1 MYKFKSSLMD
11 KKELWDKINA
21 AYKADKVNHP
31 SWPDHICGQAAM
43 VGKEAGNLLVVA
55 VEKKYKTIGLNI
67 NNLNPHLENSAIGTI
82 VQAVR
87 FLENLK

>member
-1 MYKFKSSLMD
+1 MD

-21 AYKADKVNHP
+21 AYKAEKALHP
-31 SWPDHICGQAAM
+31 TWPDHVCGQAAM
-43 VGKEAGNLLVVA
+43 VGKEAGVLLHVSTLQ
-55 VEKKYKTIGLNI
+55 KYKRSLLPNQ
-67 NNLNPHLENSAIGTI
+67 NFNQLLETAAIDTI